1 LKQNILNNIQDIK
14 QNNNNN
20 TYCSN
25 CLKLLDNN
33 KDVVKD
39 IEGNEFCDKICRSY
53 FLKENLKLLI
63 EVISR
68 N

>member
-1 LKQNILNNIQDIK
+1 MKQNILNNIQDIK
-14 QNNNNN
+14 QNNN

-25 CLKLLDNN
+25 CLKLLNDN
-33 KDVVKD
+33 KDMVKD

-53 FLKENLKLLI
+53 FLKENLKLLM

>member
-1 LKQNILNNIQDIK
+1 MKQNILNNIQDIK
-14 QNNNNN
+14 QNNN

-25 CLKLLDNN
+25 CLKLLNDN
-33 KDVVKD
+33 KDMVKD